1 MQPWFEV
8 IRTPM
13 HADIRPAR
21 ASDIDTLVSIENSVF
36 DSDRISRRA
45 FRSHVASGTASLLVA
60 ETDGAVAGYALLLY
74 RRGARIARL
83 YSIAVATGHASAGIG
98 RGLLAA
104 AETAARAKDSPILR
118 LEVRE
123 DNARAIE
130 LYKRAGYRPIGR
142 RENYYEDGAPALRL
156 EKDLGGSKE
165 Q

>member
-1 MQPWFEV
+1 
-8 IRTPM
+8 M

-36 DSDRISRRA
+36 ESDRLNRRA
-45 FRSHVASGTASLLVA
+45 FRNHIGSGTTSLLVA
-60 ETDGAVAGYALLLY
+60 ERDGVVLGYALVFY
-74 RRGARIARL
+74 RRGVKIARL
-83 YSIAVATGHASAGIG
+83 YSIAVASSEASAGIG

-104 AETAARAKDSPILR
+104 AEATVRANGRSILR

-123 DNARAIE
+123 DNLRALE

-156 EKDLGGSKE
+156 EKDLGGSTE